1 MRTGP
6 AIALALLIGLMLGGI
21 GMVSLPFL
29 AFRTSAYQGTV
40 VPGVFNGTWSTP
52 IQTMVP
58 MGTTTHNILPTLSG
72 LALFVIVLVLSLS
85 AHKQRA
91 ENPLASLI
99 TRLFFMAL
107 MPALV
112 IAAVM
117 YAGAKETS
125 DILLI
130 GFICTVVTFVFL
142 TVSCMFLARAGH
154 PLRRDQE
161 AQPPALTTQLS
172 QELYRQA
179 QAMEERL
186 EALETILLEKSG
198 RTLAYDKADRRR
210 D

>member
-6 AIALALLIGLMLGGI
+6 AIASALLIGLMLGGI
-21 GMVSLPFL
+21 GMVTATFL
-29 AFRTSAYQGTV
+29 AYSPAAHQEFV
-40 VPGVFNGTWSTP
+40 LPGVMNANTSTP
-52 IQTMVP
+52 VQATVP
-58 MGTTTHNILPTLSG
+58 TTTYNILPILSG
-72 LALFVIVLVLSLS
+72 LALWGGLLVLSLS
-85 AHKQRA
+85 ARKQRA

-107 MPALV
+107 MPALL

-125 DILLI
+125 DILLT
-130 GFICTVVTFVFL
+130 GSICTVVTFVFL
-142 TVSCMFLARAGH
+142 TVSCIFLARAGH

-198 RTLAYDKADRRR
+198 RTLAYDKTDRRR